1 MANPEHLKILKQGVK
16 QWNKW
21 REEQPEARSGEVPL
35 DVSPDLSRDLSL
47 AELEQSKF
55 RVISVWGMCGPPA
68 GPNEIDRTRA
78 QLRDAD
84 LRGAELAEAHLSGAN
99 LMAADFA
106 GADLSHADLRGA
118 DLRGAYLVGAN
129 LSRAHL
135 LGANLNLADLRRA
148 NLSGAFLIETDLSGT
163 YLIEANLGGAHLF
176 KADLTNAFLRDAD
189 LREAKLTAADFT
201 QASLRGADFAGAES
215 VGTKFSAVDLSAA
228 VRLETIV
235 HKGPS
240 SIDIHTIYESRGKI
254 PEVFL
259 RGCGVPDE
267 FITFIASLVGSPI
280 RYHTCFISYSSQDQ
294 EFAERLHADLQAKGV
309 RCWFATEDLK
319 IGDKF
324 QEKIEESIPLHDK
337 LLLVLSENSVR
348 SPWVE
353 REVQAAF
360 EREHKSKKLVL
371 FPIRLDETDME
382 TTKAWAA
389 DIRRTRHI
397 GEFGQWREH
406 DSYKKALERLL
417 RDLKAGE
424 AVGSG

>member
-163 YLIEANLGGAHLF
+163 YLIEANLGGGTSLQSRPHECISPRCRPQGS
-176 KADLTNAFLRDAD
+176 KAYRGGLHSSEPQGGRLRRGRVSRDKVFCC
-189 LREAKLTAADFT
+189 RS
-201 QASLRGADFAGAES
+201 QRRGAS
-215 VGTKFSAVDLSAA
+215 
-228 VRLETIV
+228 
-235 HKGPS
+235 
-240 SIDIHTIYESRGKI
+240 
-254 PEVFL
+254 
-259 RGCGVPDE
+259 
-267 FITFIASLVGSPI
+267 
-280 RYHTCFISYSSQDQ
+280 
-294 EFAERLHADLQAKGV
+294 
-309 RCWFATEDLK
+309 
-319 IGDKF
+319 
-324 QEKIEESIPLHDK
+324 
-337 LLLVLSENSVR
+337 
-348 SPWVE
+348 
-353 REVQAAF
+353 
-360 EREHKSKKLVL
+360 
-371 FPIRLDETDME
+371 
-382 TTKAWAA
+382 
-389 DIRRTRHI
+389 
-397 GEFGQWREH
+397 
-406 DSYKKALERLL
+406 
-417 RDLKAGE
+417 
-424 AVGSG
+424 